1 MRDRTHLRPVPAPI
15 LLIFLGAVAACS
27 SPASKGGGSGT
38 GGEEEG
44 GAPGTGGGSGGNP
57 GTGGRPAGTGGSPA
71 GTGGAPAKDAG
82 ATGGMG
88 GSAETGGA
96 PGTGGSSPADAA
108 AGGAV
113 GPACGMAGQMCC
125 AGNTCMGGAM
135 PEQTG
140 SGAPAGMT
148 VLELKASGTDP
159 YKYFA
164 SKDLLPI
171 DGPDSGYITDDGTSF
186 LFVLHQNGAEE
197 TVSSGAKRQ
206 RNELTV
212 NPGNPAIYKG
222 MHGDTMSYTW
232 RFKLEKMNADPTWCD
247 IFQVKQ
253 HGTLGPAPFMA
264 FEANKSD
271 LTFDT
276 QRLGVVAKVP
286 LSSVLNVWISASV
299 TAKFSEQGSLSFTLK
314 KEDGST
320 LVTYTNNNINL
331 WGDGLDFVRPKWGF
345 YRNQRDG
352 AGEAAIRYNDMKI
365 IRGAVGGATCTCKN

>member
-1 MRDRTHLRPVPAPI
+1 V
-15 LLIFLGAVAACS
+15 
-27 SPASKGGGSGT
+27 
-38 GGEEEG
+38 
-44 GAPGTGGGSGGNP
+44 
-57 GTGGRPAGTGGSPA
+57 
-71 GTGGAPAKDAG
+71 GTGGA
-82 ATGGMG
+82 
-88 GSAETGGA
+88 GGA
-96 PGTGGSSPADAA
+96 
-108 AGGAV
+108 

-125 AGNTCMGGAM
+125 AGNSCMGGAT

-140 SGAPAGMT
+140 GGAPGGTT
-148 VLELKASGTDP
+148 VLELKATGTDP
-159 YKYFA
+159 YKLFA

-212 NPGNPAIYKG
+212 NPGNPAMYKG

-247 IFQVKQ
+247 IWQMKQ

-264 FEANKSD
+264 LEADKGKLNV
-271 LTFDT
+271 DT
-276 QRLGVVAKVP
+276 QRLGVVASVP
-286 LSSVLNVWISASV
+286 LGTIMNQWIYASV
-299 TAKFSEQGSLSFTLK
+299 TGKYSETGSLSVTLK
-314 KEDGST
+314 KEDGT
-320 LVTYTNNNINL
+320 TILTYTNNNINL
-331 WGDGLDFVRPKWGF
+331 WGAGLDFVRPKWGF

-365 IRGAVGGATCTCKN
+365 IRGTVGSPAACTCKN